1 MFGAMFAA
9 AVVPAA
15 FAQEAPPPPP
25 PAAATPDVPP
35 PGTTTT
41 TTTTT
46 SSSTTVV
53 PAGDPMASLYGNTI
67 VMVDSGGLES
77 HTHFN
82 PDHTFDG
89 VAPAYNYPFK
99 GTWNID
105 PNGELCRV
113 FDPVP
118 PTVTNPVCG
127 PINVHAVGDKWTD
140 PKGGTMTLVAGVN

>member
-1 MFGAMFAA
+1 M
-9 AVVPAA
+9 PD
-15 FAQEAPPPPP
+15 APPPPG
-25 PAAATPDVPP
+25 TS
-35 PGTTTT
+35 TTTT
-41 TTTTT
+41 TTTAT
-46 SSSTTVV
+46 STTVA
-53 PAGDPMASLYGNTI
+53 PAGDPMAPLYGNTV

-99 GTWNID
+99 GTWSID
-105 PNGELCRV
+105 AGGNLCRV

-127 PINVHAVGDKWTD
+127 PMSAHVVGDKWTD
-140 PKGGTMTLVAGVN
+140 DKGGTATLVAGLN